1 MLTIFQT
8 LFRLPLRN
16 ESHSSQDPILPIPWS
31 IEKVEEMLL
40 AEFDNVAYKSLLF
53 TGLNRI
59 EVQKRQSDDFKALR
73 VIESTR
79 IPDVSIP
86 DDSLKS
92 ETVTFKSGNL
102 RLPKCLIVTMDV
114 NIPDTFKAELA
125 DKYDMHHLL
134 PMRIAAT
141 LDSDLVQ
148 KSKYNLFCALPLPI
162 TTNIPAH
169 ISAPLILEQERRN
182 IRINSDRTGIES
194 QYNLWLLLSEIP
206 RLYLGLLER
215 LLQVQGTNILW
226 WPGTQ
231 TRDANVPSQ
240 IFMNAFWTSDILK
253 NTPRRVFASEYHRAS
268 FLNPNEVM
276 LYSKTADIFSGF
288 NSSLSKVLS
297 FTRPS
302 NISELP
308 SHLFKYAMKAQLR
321 SLDAAF
327 VRTLLEHTEPPNQ
340 WMSMHEINTL
350 LWYLSRHAVSLD
362 GLSLI
367 PLEDGSWAKIQVS
380 YNKSNYVVGPKQ
392 ITAYTIFPAN
402 RLVHRDFD
410 VPEGLLKLGVNVS
423 RLGEA
428 GMVEFLEE
436 RIKPASEF
444 LGAEADRV
452 WIASFWDAKLD
463 IAPKMISHIP
473 LIPTLNPHYFI
484 SMRSISELSVS
495 IVDAE
500 TSGEDFDY
508 GILQKLG
515 MIIILR
521 KYASLISEVKGEL
534 TIYES
539 FLEYMQKD
547 EAKGLKEI
555 SSLRSSDHEELGHWV
570 RLKFSSTPPS
580 LANIAC
586 KLPVWSI
593 QQRAKSPHLGA
604 LNDAIV
610 LPVSM
615 PSHIL
620 LPFTDYPII
629 SWEIGMQSVKKEGC
643 NAKDITEL
651 LCISHG
657 TILYSPAHEVEYKQ
671 FLTCFLHLERV
682 AGYSLLVPNEE
693 GVLSPA
699 ESLFERHELFL
710 AALGVTPERL
720 LHSGFQDVAEPLGKY
735 DLNLT
740 HRLNLSMFIECA
752 NAFDEYD
759 DEDTGDDESED
770 KEGDDVDDEDDDGDE
785 EGSED
790 RPEDDDD
797 ENMFL
802 ECASAISD
810 GGVAGEGEDENDD
823 DEDSDEEGDEDSED
837 RPDDGNKRR
846 RSEVLYEY
854 FNKLSLN
861 PNDVDLCREL
871 DQLKFIP
878 RGSANRKGYEGMNI
892 RKYMQRHILSP
903 SKIALADYEAICWSQ
918 RGSVEPQPNPTLRG
932 TYRNLGKPTGKE
944 VASTILLF
952 VAIGSHLFLKKVK
965 HLRALTELGKKHD
978 RHPALLSDLKAT
990 YKWLNENAEKSLA
1003 VIKNENQKPVFFNVD
1018 NPDSDPWVWHSASTL
1033 INDSQDI
1040 GDMHGVKGFLR
1051 NYANLMKAAGVRM
1064 IHGAAADSQP
1074 EK

>member
-1 MLTIFQT
+1 
-8 LFRLPLRN
+8 
-16 ESHSSQDPILPIPWS
+16 
-31 IEKVEEMLL
+31 MLL
-40 AEFDNVAYKSLLF
+40 AEFDKVAYKSLLF

-59 EVQKRQSDDFKALR
+59 EVQKRQCNDFKALR

-79 IPDVSIP
+79 ISDDFTP

-102 RLPKCLIVTMDV
+102 RLPKWLIVTMDV
-114 NIPDTFKAELA
+114 SIPDAFKAELA

-134 PMRIAAT
+134 PMRVAAT

-194 QYNLWLLLSEIP
+194 QYNLWLLSSEIP

-231 TRDANVPSQ
+231 SRDANVPSQ
-240 IFMNAFWTSDILK
+240 IFMNAFWSSDILK
-253 NTPRRVFASEYHRAS
+253 KTSRRIFASEYHRTS
-268 FLNPNEVM
+268 SLNPGEVI
-276 LYSKTADIFSGF
+276 LYSRSADKFSGF
-288 NSSLSKVLS
+288 SASLSKVLS

-327 VRTLLEHTEPPNQ
+327 VRTLLEHTNPPNQ

-367 PLEDGSWAKIQVS
+367 PLEDGSWAKIQMS
-380 YNKSNYVVGPKQ
+380 YSKSNYVVGSKQ
-392 ITAYTIFPAN
+392 TAAYSIFPAN

-410 VPEGLLKLGVNVS
+410 VPEGLLKLGANVS

-428 GMVEFLEE
+428 GMVEFVEE
-436 RIKPASEF
+436 RIKPAPEF

-452 WIASFWDAKLD
+452 WITSFWDAKLD
-463 IAPKMISHIP
+463 IAPKAISHVP
-473 LIPTLNPHYFI
+473 LVPTLNPHYFI
-484 SMRSISELSVS
+484 SLRSISELSVS

-500 TSGEDFDY
+500 KSGEDFDY

-521 KYASLISEVKGEL
+521 KYASLITEVKGEL
-534 TIYES
+534 AIYES
-539 FLEYMQKD
+539 LLEYMQKD

-555 SSLRSSDHEELGHWV
+555 LSLRSSDHEDLSRWV
-570 RLKFSSTPPS
+570 RLRFNSTPPN
-580 LANIAC
+580 LTNVAR

-604 LNDAIV
+604 LDDTIV
-610 LPVSM
+610 LPVSI
-615 PSHIL
+615 PSHVL
-620 LPFTDYPII
+620 LPFTDYPVI

-643 NAKDITEL
+643 SAEDITEL

-657 TILYSPAHEVEYKQ
+657 TILYSPTHEEEYKQ
-671 FLTCFLHLERV
+671 FITCFLDLERV
-682 AGYSLLVPNEE
+682 TGYSLLVPNEE

-699 ESLFERHELFL
+699 ESLFEHHELFL
-710 AALGVTPERL
+710 AAFRATPERL
-720 LHSGFQDVAEPLGKY
+720 LHNGFQDIAEPLGKY

-740 HRLNLSMFIECA
+740 HRLNLTMFIECA
-752 NAFDEYD
+752 NAFEDED
-759 DEDTGDDESED
+759 DEDIGDDEDEED
-770 KEGDDVDDEDDDGDE
+770 DDGDDDEDDDEDE
-785 EGSED
+785 DED
-790 RPEDDDD
+790 NDDD
-797 ENMFL
+797 ENMLL
-802 ECASAISD
+802 EWASA
-810 GGVAGEGEDENDD
+810 VGEDEGVGESEDEDEDD
-823 DEDSDEEGDEDSED
+823 DDSDDEGDEDSED
-837 RPDDGNKRR
+837 RPDDGNNRR
-846 RSEVLYEY
+846 RSQVLYEY

-861 PNDVDLCREL
+861 PSDIDLCREL
-871 DQLKFIP
+871 DTLKFIP
-878 RGSANRKGYEGMNI
+878 RGSAKRKGYEGMNI
-892 RKYMQRHILSP
+892 RKYMQHDILSP

-918 RGSVEPQPNPTLRG
+918 RGCVEPQPNPTLRG

-944 VASTILLF
+944 VASIILSF
-952 VAIGSHLFLKKVK
+952 VAIDSH
-965 HLRALTELGKKHD
+965 
-978 RHPALLSDLKAT
+978 
-990 YKWLNENAEKSLA
+990 
-1003 VIKNENQKPVFFNVD
+1003 
-1018 NPDSDPWVWHSASTL
+1018 
-1033 INDSQDI
+1033 
-1040 GDMHGVKGFLR
+1040 
-1051 NYANLMKAAGVRM
+1051 
-1064 IHGAAADSQP
+1064 
-1074 EK
+1074 